1 MVSLYVHS
9 LGPER
14 KGDCVCIWQQG
25 TNPCSLTSLDPIA
38 TCLSIS
44 CPMLPPHS
52 YLRQLELGQQLPF
65 SWVWTSSYPGSHV
78 GRLLGQVVELQ
89 TVERKLCQDTAHLAT
104 PSPSSSFWKYWP
116 LVSFFSPWDLVCFMV
131 FLGFNKSTLSLTLLV
146 LTNFLL
152 C

>member
-38 TCLSIS
+38 TSLSIP

-104 PSPSSSFWKYWP
+104 PSPSSSFLEILASGVIFFP
-116 LVSFFSPWDLVCFMV
+116 LGPSVLHGFSRFQQIHSV
-131 FLGFNKSTLSLTLLV
+131 FDPLGPH
-146 LTNFLL
+146 
-152 C
+152 